1 MKIFSANQ
9 LKEADQITLEKQG
22 ISSAELM
29 ERASTLV
36 FEEIDRRLQ
45 GADIPVKIFCGI
57 GNNGGD
63 GLVIGRLL
71 LDKGYD
77 VGFYIV
83 NYSDHRSKDFLVN
96 YDRVKNQTTKWPVL
110 LRSEDDFPE
119 IKKGDFVI
127 DAIFGVGLNRPLIPW
142 VANLVRHINASEA
155 FVLAI
160 DLPSGLMAD
169 QPSQDKEAIIKAG
182 YTITFQSPKM
192 SFFLPE
198 TAGFVGELQIMDIG
212 LDREYLINTKT
223 AAELIGKEEAKMLY
237 RPRNKFSH
245 KGTYGHALMVG
256 GSYGKMGSICLS
268 ATAAMRSGV
277 GMVTVFVPSCGYEIL
292 QTALPEAMVLT
303 DKNEKLLTDIDHEMD
318 PEVIGFG
325 VGVGTDEKTVS
336 AFAGL
341 LNRTDKPMVI
351 DADGLNILSRNKD
364 LLKSVPEAS
373 ILTPHPKELERLIGK
388 WSNDFEKIE
397 KARSLAKDYR
407 IILVLKDAYT
417 ITLTQDD
424 MYINTSGNPG
434 MATAGSG
441 DVLTGILTS
450 LLAQGYNPLTAAV
463 FGVYLHGRSGDLASE
478 ELSYEGVV
486 ARNIAE
492 NTGAAILDLF
502 ETEPNT
508 NSNNPPN
515 I

>member
-1 MKIFSANQ
+1 MKIFSARQ
-9 LKEADQITLEKQG
+9 LKEADEITIKKQD
-22 ISSAELM
+22 ISSLDLM
-29 ERASTLV
+29 ERAASLV

-45 GADIPVKIFCGI
+45 GALIPIKIFCGI

-63 GLVIGRLL
+63 GLVVGRLL
-71 LDKGYD
+71 LEKGYD
-77 VGFYIV
+77 VRFYIV
-83 NYSDHRSKDFLVN
+83 NYSDHRSKDFLAN
-96 YDRVKNQTTKWPVL
+96 YDLVKKQTTKWPEL

-119 IKKGDFVI
+119 IKKGDFVV
-127 DAIFGVGLNRPLIPW
+127 DAIFGVGLNRPLLPW
-142 VANLVRHINASEA
+142 VANLVKHINASEA
-155 FVLAI
+155 FVLSI

-169 QPSQDKEAIIKAG
+169 EPVTDKTAIIKAG

-198 TAGFVGELQIMDIG
+198 TASFVGELQIMDIG
-212 LDREYLINTKT
+212 LDREYLIDTNSR
-223 AAELIGKEEAKMLY
+223 AELIGKEEAKMLY

-245 KGTYGHALMVG
+245 KGTFGHALMVG

-268 ATAAMRSGV
+268 ATAALRSGI
-277 GMVTVFVPSCGYEIL
+277 GMVTTFVPSCGYKIL

-303 DKNEKLLTDIDHEMD
+303 DKHENLITQVDHEIQPD
-318 PEVIGFG
+318 VISFG
-325 VGVGTDEKTVS
+325 VGVGTDELTIKAFEDLLQKTKS
-336 AFAGL
+336 
-341 LNRTDKPMVI
+341 PMVI
-351 DADGLNILSRNKD
+351 DADGLNILSKKKD
-364 LLKSVPEAS
+364 LLKIIPEAS

-397 KARSLAKDYR
+397 KAQAMAKEHKL
-407 IILVLKDAYT
+407 ILVLKDAYSM
-417 ITLTQDD
+417 TLTAEDI
-424 MYINTSGNPG
+424 YVNTSGNPG

-463 FGVYLHGRSGDLASE
+463 FGVFLHGRAGDLAAE
-478 ELSYEGVV
+478 KLSYEGLI
-486 ARNIAE
+486 ARDIAE

-502 ETEPNT
+502 KSKSNT
-508 NSNNPPN
+508 NSNNLPN